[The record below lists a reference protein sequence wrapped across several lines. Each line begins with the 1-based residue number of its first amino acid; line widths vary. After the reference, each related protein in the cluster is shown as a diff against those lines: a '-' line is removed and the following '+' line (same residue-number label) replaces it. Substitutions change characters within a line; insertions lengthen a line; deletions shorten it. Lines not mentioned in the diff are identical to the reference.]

1 MSSASSS
8 KKINPTDDTDTDT
21 TENTSSAST
30 ITSPNEETKIIHWS
44 QWDLT
49 YESSRLISIGS
60 SDLLVTKYTRA
71 HHDRVSKIWFENKFV
86 NEPENLDAFYD
97 ETIKNHEILTK
108 KILKASSDYF
118 KKIHLQVAR
127 DLGVVEEWNLL
138 PDNIH
143 KSMAAFKLY
152 DISTILDTDHHGEV
166 LQKCNNRTLRY
177 YKFYLLCDGIFDIA
191 PKDCVNE
198 FAENYMQ
205 ENNLI
210 YVKTS
215 KVKVPCISSIVRK
228 SK

>member
-8 KKINPTDDTDTDT
+8 KKINPTDDTDTET

-97 ETIKNHEILTK
+97 ETIKKHEILTK
-108 KILKASSDYF
+108 KYLKRPVTISRKYIYKWRAILVLLKNGISS
-118 KKIHLQVAR
+118 QT
-127 DLGVVEEWNLL
+127 
-138 PDNIH
+138 
-143 KSMAAFKLY
+143 
-152 DISTILDTDHHGEV
+152 ISTRAWQLLSFTIFPRFLILIITG
-166 LQKCNNRTLRY
+166 KFLRNV
-177 YKFYLLCDGIFDIA
+177 IT
-191 PKDCVNE
+191 E
-198 FAENYMQ
+198 H
-205 ENNLI
+205 
-210 YVKTS
+210 
-215 KVKVPCISSIVRK
+215 
-228 SK
+228 

>member
-30 ITSPNEETKIIHWS
+30 ITSPNKETKIIHWS

-97 ETIKNHEILTK
+97 ETIK
-108 KILKASSDYF
+108 
-118 KKIHLQVAR
+118 
-127 DLGVVEEWNLL
+127 
-138 PDNIH
+138 
-143 KSMAAFKLY
+143 KSM
-152 DISTILDTDHHGEV
+152 
-166 LQKCNNRTLRY
+166 
-177 YKFYLLCDGIFDIA
+177 KF
-191 PKDCVNE
+191 
-198 FAENYMQ
+198 
-205 ENNLI
+205 
-210 YVKTS
+210 S
-215 KVKVPCISSIVRK
+215 RK
-228 SK
+228 NT

>member
-1 MSSASSS
+1 METASSS
-8 KKINPTDDTDTDT
+8 KILNPTDETHIDT
-21 TENTSSAST
+21 TEKTSSTST
-30 ITSPNEETKIIHWS
+30 VTDPNEETKIIHCS
-44 QWDLT
+44 QWDFT
-49 YESSRLISIGS
+49 YESSQLITIGTT
-60 SDLLVTKYTRA
+60 DLLVTKYTRA
-71 HHDRVSKIWFENKFV
+71 HHDRVSKIWFQNDSV
-86 NEPENLDAFYD
+86 NEPENLDTFYE
-97 ETIKNHEILTK
+97 ETLKKHEILTK
-108 KILKASSDYF
+108 KILKASNDYF
-118 KKIHLQVAR
+118 RKIHLRLAR

-152 DISTILDTDHHGEV
+152 DISSILDTDHHGCQLE
-166 LQKCNNRTLRY
+166 KCNNRTLRY
-177 YKFYLLCDGIFDIA
+177 YKFYLLCDGIYDIA

>member
-1 MSSASSS
+1 METASSS
-8 KKINPTDDTDTDT
+8 KNTNPTDETHTDTA
-21 TENTSSAST
+21 EKTSSAST
-30 ITSPNEETKIIHWS
+30 ITNPNEETKIIHWS

-49 YESSRLISIGS
+49 YESSQLITIGT
-60 SDLLVTKYTRA
+60 SDLLVTKYTRV
-71 HHDRVSKIWFENKFV
+71 HHDRVSKLWFQNKAV
-86 NEPENLDAFYD
+86 NEPENLDRYYE
-97 ETIKNHEILTK
+97 ETLKNHEILTK
-108 KILKASSDYF
+108 KILKASNDYF
-118 KKIHLQVAR
+118 RKIHLRLAR

-152 DISTILDTDHHGEV
+152 DISTILYTDQHGYDLE
-166 LQKCNNRTLRY
+166 KCNDRTLRY
-177 YKFYLLCDGIFDIA
+177 YKFYLLCDGFFDIA
-191 PKDCVNE
+191 PKECVTE

-210 YVKTS
+210 YLKTS

>member
-8 KKINPTDDTDTDT
+8 KKINPTDDTDTET

-97 ETIKNHEILTK
+97 ETIKKHEILTK

-152 DISTILDTDHHGEV
+152 DISTILYTDQHGYDLE
-166 LQKCNNRTLRY
+166 KCNDRTLRY
-177 YKFYLLCDGIFDIA
+177 YKFYLLCDGFFDIA
-191 PKDCVNE
+191 PKECVTE

-210 YVKTS
+210 YLKTS